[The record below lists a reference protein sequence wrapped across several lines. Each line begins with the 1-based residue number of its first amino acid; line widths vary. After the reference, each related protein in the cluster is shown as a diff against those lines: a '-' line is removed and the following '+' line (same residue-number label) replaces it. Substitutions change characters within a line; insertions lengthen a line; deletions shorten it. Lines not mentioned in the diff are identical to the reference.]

1 MSLLKIENLSVSF
14 GGRTVVDNI
23 SFTLDKNETLGI
35 VGESGSGKTVS
46 SLSVLGLVR
55 NTNIT
60 GKIYLEDTP
69 VEHREKLRGKD
80 ISVIFQE
87 PMTSLNP
94 LHKIGAQIGE
104 VYKIH
109 RLPYTKNDILELLRL
124 VGFADAADKINS
136 YPHELSG
143 GQRQRVMIAMALA
156 CRPKILIADEPTT
169 ALDVLIQAQIIQLLK
184 DLQKKMGLAIIF
196 ISHDLTLVERLA
208 DKIAVMK
215 DGKIVE
221 TGNKNKIMTDPQHP
235 YTQMLLSSI
244 PKGINTQKSAG
255 KNILSVKNLSVKFGD
270 FTAVNNISLELKSKE
285 TLGILGESGS
295 GKTTLGMA
303 ILNLVD
309 KTDGTVILDGCD
321 LDSLSPKEMRKKRK
335 DIQVVFQDPFSS
347 LNPRMTVTDII
358 KEGLDAHFPE
368 LTREEK
374 RAMTFNAIADVGLSP
389 EIHERFPHE
398 LSGGQRQRI
407 AIARAVILKPKVV
420 ILDEPTSALDVCI
433 QSQILDLL
441 KKLQIKHNIAY
452 IFISHDMRVVRS
464 LANRIIIMKNGVKV
478 EEGSSED
485 IFTAPK
491 QEYTKMLIK
500 AAF

>member
-1 MSLLKIENLSVSF
+1 MSLLKIENMSVSF

-23 SFTLDKNETLGI
+23 SYTIDKNETLGI
-35 VGESGSGKTVS
+35 VGESGSGKTVGT
-46 SLSVLGLVR
+46 LSILGLLR
-55 NTNIT
+55 ATNVT
-60 GKIYLEDTP
+60 GKIYLED
-69 VEHREKLRGKD
+69 ELIENKEKLRGKD
-80 ISVIFQE
+80 VSVIFQE

-94 LHKIGAQIGE
+94 LHKIGAQIE
-104 VYKIH
+104 EAYKIH
-109 RLPYTKNDILELLRL
+109 RLPHTQKDILELLRL
-124 VGFADAADKINS
+124 VGFADAAAKIDS

-156 CRPKILIADEPTT
+156 CRPKVLIADEPTT

-196 ISHDLTLVERLA
+196 ISHDLTLIERLA

-215 DGKIVE
+215 DGRIVE
-221 TGNKNKIMTDPQHP
+221 TGNKNEIMTHPQHP
-235 YTQMLLSSI
+235 YTKMLLASI
-244 PKGINTQKSAG
+244 PKGVNDQKNTEKT
-255 KNILSVKNLSVKFGD
+255 ILSVKNLSVKFGD
-270 FTAVNNISLELKSKE
+270 FTAVNNVSLELKRKE

-309 KTDGTVILDGCD
+309 KTSGTVILDDCD
-321 LDSLSPKEMRKKRK
+321 LDSLSLKEMRKKRK

-347 LNPRMTVTDII
+347 LNPRMTIKDIV

-368 LTREEK
+368 LTKEEK
-374 RAMTFNAIADVGLSP
+374 RQMTFNAITDVGLS
-389 EIHERFPHE
+389 IDVAERFPHE

-407 AIARAVILKPKVV
+407 AIARAVILKPKVI

-441 KKLQIKHNIAY
+441 KKLQIKHDIAY

-464 LANRIIIMKNGVKV
+464 IANRIIIMKNGSKI
-478 EEGSSED
+478 EEGFSGD
-485 IFTAPK
+485 IFATPK
-491 QEYTKMLIK
+491 REYTKMLIG

>member
-14 GGRTVVDNI
+14 GGRTVVDDV
-23 SFTLDKNETLGI
+23 SFELDKNETLGI

-46 SLSVLGLVR
+46 ALSVLGLVR
-55 NTNIT
+55 TTNIT
-60 GKIYLEDTP
+60 GKIRLEDA
-69 VEHREKLRGKD
+69 VIEHTEKLRGKD
-80 ISVIFQE
+80 IAVIFQE

-94 LHKIGAQIGE
+94 LHKIGAQIEE

-109 RLPYTKNDILELLRL
+109 RLPHTKEDILELLSL
-124 VGFADAADKINS
+124 VGFADAGAKINS

-215 DGKIVE
+215 DGRIVE
-221 TGNKNKIMTDPQHP
+221 TGNKDEIMTCPKHP
-235 YTQMLLSSI
+235 YTKMLLSSI
-244 PKGINTQKSAG
+244 PKGTNDQKRDG

-270 FTAVNNISLELKSKE
+270 FTAVNDISLELKSKE

-309 KTDGTVILDGCD
+309 KTGGTVILDGCN
-321 LDSLSPKEMRKKRK
+321 LDDLSPKEMRKKRK

-347 LNPRMTVTDII
+347 LNPRMTIINII

-368 LTREEK
+368 LTKEEK
-374 RAMTFNAIADVGLSP
+374 RKMALNAIADVGLSGD
-389 EIHERFPHE
+389 IGERFPHE

-407 AIARAVILKPKVV
+407 AIARAVILKPKVI

-441 KKLQIKHNIAY
+441 KKLQTKHDIAY

-464 LANRIIIMKNGVKV
+464 IANRIIIMKNGIKI
-478 EEGSSED
+478 EEGSSSD

-491 QEYTKMLIK
+491 QEYTKMLIN